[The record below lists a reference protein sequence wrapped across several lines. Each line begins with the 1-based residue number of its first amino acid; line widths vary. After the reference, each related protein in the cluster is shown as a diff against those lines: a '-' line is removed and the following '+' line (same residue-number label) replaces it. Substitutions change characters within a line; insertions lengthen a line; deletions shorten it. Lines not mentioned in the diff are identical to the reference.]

1 MKKALNAWTVPAQVP
16 FEELFQKLS
25 AAGYDGVELNLDR
38 EATGHALT
46 MDTTSS
52 QTAEIKKLSQAYN
65 LPVHSISSSLYVAE
79 TLGSDDPACR
89 RRGQDILRKQ
99 LELASAL
106 GADGILV
113 VPGGVSDERSL
124 TRAWDNSLE
133 SLSALK
139 DEIVQSGVKVGVENV
154 WNGFFLSPRDMATF
168 IDTLDCP
175 GIGAYFDVGNVEI
188 FSNPQDWIEVLGS
201 RIVKV
206 HVKDFA
212 RTSSNAGHF
221 VNLLEGSIDWCKVK
235 AALGAAGYQGY
246 LTAEVDTFH
255 RTPEYQ
261 YEITKMALDHIIS
274 L

>member
-1 MKKALNAWTVPAQVP
+1 MKKALNAWTVPAQVS

-38 EATGHALT
+38 EAGGHGLT
-46 MDTTSS
+46 METTQL
-52 QTAEIKKLSQAYN
+52 QTAEIKKLSQTYT
-65 LPVHSISSSLYVAE
+65 LPVHSISSSLYTAE

-89 RRGQDILRKQ
+89 KQGQDILRKQ

-113 VPGGVSDERSL
+113 VPGGVSDQRSL
-124 TRAWDNSLE
+124 TQAWDNCLE

-139 DEIVQSGVKVGVENV
+139 GEILQSGIKVGVENV
-154 WNGFFLSPRDMATF
+154 WNGFFLSPRDMADF

-175 GIGAYFDVGNVEI
+175 SIGAYFDVGNVEI
-188 FSNPQDWIEVLGS
+188 FSNPQDWIEILGS

-212 RTSSNAGHF
+212 RTTTNAGHF
-221 VNLLEGSIDWCKVK
+221 VNLLEGSIDWAKVK
-235 AALGAAGYQGY
+235 AALDAAGYQGY

-261 YEITKMALDHIIS
+261 YEITGMALDHI
-274 L
+274 LNL

>member
-1 MKKALNAWTVPAQVP
+1 MKKALNAWTVPAQVS

-38 EATGHALT
+38 EAGGHGLT
-46 MDTTSS
+46 METTQL
-52 QTAEIKKLSQAYN
+52 QTAEIKKLSQVYN
-65 LPVHSISSSLYVAE
+65 LPVHSISSSLYTAE

-89 RRGQDILRKQ
+89 KQGQDILRKQ

-113 VPGGVSDERSL
+113 VPGGVSDQRSL
-124 TRAWDNSLE
+124 TQAWDNCLE

-139 DEIVQSGVKVGVENV
+139 GEILQSGIKVGVENV
-154 WNGFFLSPRDMATF
+154 WNGFFLSPWDMADF

-175 GIGAYFDVGNVEI
+175 SIGAYFDVGNVEI
-188 FSNPQDWIEVLGS
+188 FSNPQDWIEILGS

-212 RTSSNAGHF
+212 RTTTNAGHF
-221 VNLLEGSIDWCKVK
+221 VNLLEGSIDWAKVK
-235 AALGAAGYQGY
+235 AALDAAGYQGY

-261 YEITKMALDHIIS
+261 YEITGMALDHI
-274 L
+274 LNL

>member
-1 MKKALNAWTVPAQVP
+1 MKKALNAWTVPAQVS

-38 EATGHALT
+38 EAGGHGLT
-46 MDTTSS
+46 METTQL
-52 QTAEIKKLSQAYN
+52 QTAEIKKLSQTYN
-65 LPVHSISSSLYVAE
+65 LPVHSISSSLYTAE

-89 RRGQDILRKQ
+89 KQAQDILRKQ

-113 VPGGVSDERSL
+113 VPGGVSDQRSL
-124 TRAWDNSLE
+124 TQAWDNCLE

-139 DEIVQSGVKVGVENV
+139 GEILQSGIKVGVENV
-154 WNGFFLSPRDMATF
+154 WNGFFLSPRDMADF

-175 GIGAYFDVGNVEI
+175 SIGAYFDVGNVEI
-188 FSNPQDWIEVLGS
+188 FSNPQDWIEILGS

-212 RTSSNAGHF
+212 RTTTNAGHF
-221 VNLLEGSIDWCKVK
+221 VNLLEGSIDWAKVK
-235 AALGAAGYQGY
+235 AALEAAEYQGY

-261 YEITKMALDHIIS
+261 YEITGMALDHI
-274 L
+274 LNL

>member
-1 MKKALNAWTVPAQVP
+1 MKKALNAWTVPAQVS

-38 EATGHALT
+38 EAGGHGLT
-46 MDTTSS
+46 METTQL
-52 QTAEIKKLSQAYN
+52 QTAEIKELSQTYN
-65 LPVHSISSSLYVAE
+65 LPVHSISSSLYTAE

-89 RRGQDILRKQ
+89 KQGQDILRKQ

-113 VPGGVSDERSL
+113 VPCGVSDQRSL
-124 TRAWDNSLE
+124 TQAWDNCLE

-139 DEIVQSGVKVGVENV
+139 GEILQSGIKVGVENV
-154 WNGFFLSPRDMATF
+154 WNGFFLSPRDMADF
-168 IDTLDCP
+168 IDTLGCP
-175 GIGAYFDVGNVEI
+175 SIGAYFDVGNVEI
-188 FSNPQDWIEVLGS
+188 FSHPQDWIEILGS

-212 RTSSNAGHF
+212 RTTTNAGHF
-221 VNLLEGSIDWCKVK
+221 VNLLEGSIDWAKVK
-235 AALGAAGYQGY
+235 AALDAAGYQGY

-261 YEITKMALDHIIS
+261 YEITGMALDHI
-274 L
+274 LNL

>member
-38 EATGHALT
+38 ESTGHALT
-46 MDTTSS
+46 MDTTSA

-79 TLGSDDPACR
+79 TLGSDDPTCR

-124 TRAWDNSLE
+124 ARAWDNSLE

-154 WNGFFLSPRDMATF
+154 WNGFFLSPRDMAAF

-221 VNLLEGSIDWCKVK
+221 VNLLEGSIDWSKVK
-235 AALGAAGYQGY
+235 AALDNAGYQGY

>member
-46 MDTTSS
+46 MDTTSV

-79 TLGSDDPACR
+79 TLGSGDPACR

-235 AALGAAGYQGY
+235 AALDAAGYRGY

>member
-1 MKKALNAWTVPAQVP
+1 MKKALNAWTVPAQVS

-38 EATGHALT
+38 EAGGHGLT
-46 MDTTSS
+46 METTQL
-52 QTAEIKKLSQAYN
+52 QTAEIKELSQTYN
-65 LPVHSISSSLYVAE
+65 LPVHSISSSLYTAE

-89 RRGQDILRKQ
+89 KQGQDILRKQ

-113 VPGGVSDERSL
+113 VPGGVSDQRSL
-124 TRAWDNSLE
+124 TQAWDNCLE

-139 DEIVQSGVKVGVENV
+139 GEILQSGIKVGVENV
-154 WNGFFLSPRDMATF
+154 WNGFFLSPRDMADF
-168 IDTLDCP
+168 IDTLGCP
-175 GIGAYFDVGNVEI
+175 SIGAYFDVGNVEI
-188 FSNPQDWIEVLGS
+188 FSNPQDWIEILGS

-212 RTSSNAGHF
+212 RTTTNAGHF
-221 VNLLEGSIDWCKVK
+221 VNLLEGSIDWAKVK
-235 AALGAAGYQGY
+235 AALDAAGYQGY

-261 YEITKMALDHIIS
+261 YEITGMALDHI
-274 L
+274 LNL

>member
-1 MKKALNAWTVPAQVP
+1 MKKALNAWTVPAQVS

-38 EATGHALT
+38 EAGGHGLT
-46 MDTTSS
+46 METTQL
-52 QTAEIKKLSQAYN
+52 QTAEIKELSQTYN
-65 LPVHSISSSLYVAE
+65 LPVHSISSSLYTAE

-89 RRGQDILRKQ
+89 KQGQDILRKQ

-113 VPGGVSDERSL
+113 VPGGVSDQRSL
-124 TRAWDNSLE
+124 TQAWDNCLE

-139 DEIVQSGVKVGVENV
+139 GEILQSGIKVGVENV
-154 WNGFFLSPRDMATF
+154 WNGFFLSPRDMADF

-175 GIGAYFDVGNVEI
+175 SIGAYFDVGNVEI
-188 FSNPQDWIEVLGS
+188 FSNPQDWIEILGS

-212 RTSSNAGHF
+212 RTTTNAGHF
-221 VNLLEGSIDWCKVK
+221 VNLLEGSIDWAKVK
-235 AALGAAGYQGY
+235 AALDAAGYQGY

-261 YEITKMALDHIIS
+261 YEITGMALDHI
-274 L
+274 LNL